1 MAEAL
6 VEFEKSIELNPN
18 YIKPLYNKMVIIKDQ
33 KKYDQAYE
41 ISKKII
47 TLDPYF
53 QRSQLQ

>member
-33 KKYDQAYE
+33 KKYD
-41 ISKKII
+41 
-47 TLDPYF
+47 
-53 QRSQLQ
+53 